1 MSMFIKF
8 VTITVPLKYFV
19 LSYFIKLNGQ
29 YSIRKNK
36 IIFSMKAFEIKSFYN
51 EFELKTVIYINW
63 YE

>member
-8 VTITVPLKYFV
+8 VTIEVLLKYFV
-19 LSYFIKLNGQ
+19 LSYFIKLNRH

-51 EFELKTVIYINW
+51 EFELKIVININW
-63 YE
+63 FE